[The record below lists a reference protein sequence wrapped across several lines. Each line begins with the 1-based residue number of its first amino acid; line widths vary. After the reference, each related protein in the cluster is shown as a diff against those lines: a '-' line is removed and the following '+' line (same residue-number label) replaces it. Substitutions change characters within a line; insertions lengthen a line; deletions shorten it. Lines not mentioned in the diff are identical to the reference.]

1 MKRGHK
7 AATAPFAIGYG
18 YAAAVTEW
26 VPPLV
31 AVAGAGLI
39 MLFCTF
45 PDYDHPRFRG
55 KRNPIAAAVRNSA
68 KLLYLIRTEHDVE
81 RADQHR
87 GPSHCIEYNLAVG
100 ALVMSPVLILDGP
113 VDLYAFLALAV
124 ALGGITHV
132 LGDLMTPSGV
142 PLSVLWNLLAY
153 RGAERQVWRRHALGW
168 FVTDSAGERVGAIP
182 VLYAISAI
190 ELGAMVGAL
199 GPIWS
204 ATTGDV
210 VDGRWVVLLMCT
222 VVGVGAAWGLLR
234 LALGG
239 LALLGEAGLV
249 GGAVATMVVAPAIV
263 WGAAVTVGA
272 AAVLGLL
279 STLAPGW
286 LPW

>member
-18 YAAAVTEW
+18 YVAAVTEW
-26 VPPLV
+26 VHPLV
-31 AVAGAGLI
+31 AVAGAGTI

-68 KLLYLIRTEHDVE
+68 KLLYLIRTSHDRE
-81 RADQHR
+81 REDQHR
-87 GPSHCIEYNLAVG
+87 GPSHCIEWNLAVG
-100 ALVMSPVLILDGP
+100 ALLMAPVPVLGGSWS
-113 VDLYAFLALAV
+113 LYTFLALAV
-124 ALGGITHV
+124 ALGGITHI

-142 PLSVLWNLLAY
+142 PLSVTWNVLAY

-182 VLYAISAI
+182 ALYALSAI

-204 ATTGDV
+204 VTTGDV
-210 VDGRWVVLLMCT
+210 FDGRWVVLLMCT
-222 VVGVGAAWGLLR
+222 VVGVGAAWALLR

-239 LALLGEAGLV
+239 LALLGEYGLV
-249 GGAVATMVVAPAIV
+249 GGAVATVVIAPALL
-263 WGAAVTVGA
+263 WGAAFAVGA
-272 AAVLGLL
+272 LAVLGAL
-279 STLAPGW
+279 STLAPTW